1 MKPLLVVALGCVLT
15 LTLGCSDD
23 GGGGGPDASDGGGGG
38 ESAGQT
44 SCPGC
49 AAGQGC
55 LEVQVTRSSEE
66 STMPWF
72 LWPTEVDGVGT
83 LVVGLKELNG
93 GQGGQPERRTI
104 SAADFTDPSAIY
116 TVDFG
121 CQPTLDIEVRAFLDD
136 NENAGSEAISSI
148 DYHDACP
155 ATRYI
160 KLSITAGDKL
170 KAAFKLS
177 GSCD

>member
-1 MKPLLVVALGCVLT
+1 MRLLLVVALGCVLT

-23 GGGGGPDASDGGGGG
+23 GGGPGKAGDGGG
-38 ESAGQT
+38 ESAGQS

-55 LEVQVTRSSEE
+55 LEVQVTRVADE
-66 STMPWF
+66 STMPWT

-83 LVVGLKELNG
+83 LVVGLKERNG
-93 GQGGQPERRTI
+93 GSGGQPERRTV
-104 SAADFTDPSAIY
+104 SAADFTDPSAFY

-121 CQPTLDIEVRAFLDD
+121 CQPTLDFEARAFLDD
-136 NENAGSEAISSI
+136 DEDGGAEAISSI

-155 ATRYI
+155 AIRYI

-170 KAAFKLS
+170 NAAFKLA